1 MTRHTAHT
9 HTRHTH
15 DDRVEQV
22 IKCWNEE
29 GQEEKVEDGEGAQ
42 AGVKVRKGMTTL
54 VLVKPLV
61 RLPQFEN
68 SGKQQEEWPLIRLN
82 TYRAMCTWSPSSAVL
97 SWALCC

>member
-1 MTRHTAHT
+1 MTRHTRHTTHTTHDTRHTRTRT
-9 HTRHTH
+9 HTRTCTH
-15 DDRVEQV
+15 DDDRVEQV

-61 RLPQFEN
+61 RPQ
-68 SGKQQEEWPLIRLN
+68 PI
-82 TYRAMCTWSPSSAVL
+82 
-97 SWALCC
+97 